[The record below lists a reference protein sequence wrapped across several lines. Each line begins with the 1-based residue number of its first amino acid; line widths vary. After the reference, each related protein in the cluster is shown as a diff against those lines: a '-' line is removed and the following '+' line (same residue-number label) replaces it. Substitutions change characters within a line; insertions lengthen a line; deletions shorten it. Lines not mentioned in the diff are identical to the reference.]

1 MRRLSVSTARERIAD
16 VLTHVHLRRERIVL
30 TRHGRPIG
38 AIVPLD
44 DLKRLT
50 ELEEEGAAESPA
62 MTAYRVSW
70 RSVTQR
76 IHRAG
81 RRHDPG
87 SGPTDP
93 R

>member
-1 MRRLSVSTARERIAD
+1 MRRLAVSAVRERIAD

-44 DLKRLT
+44 DLRRL
-50 ELEEEGAAESPA
+50 EALEDDSADASPP

-70 RSVTQR
+70 RSVTQS
-76 IHRAG
+76 IHRP
-81 RRHDPG
+81 RRKH
-87 SGPTDP
+87 
-93 R
+93 